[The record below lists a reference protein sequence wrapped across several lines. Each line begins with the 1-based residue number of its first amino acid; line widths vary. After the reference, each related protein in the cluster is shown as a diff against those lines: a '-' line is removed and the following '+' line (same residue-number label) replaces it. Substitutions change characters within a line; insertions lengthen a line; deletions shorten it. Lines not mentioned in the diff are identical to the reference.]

1 MGFLCVCDRSKGQS
15 GDIDNFLLFLVQ
27 MGEITLIQSV
37 WEVEDIPSSS
47 IEHRVIGIHHSKRCI
62 RFDMLYGSLAIR
74 SPCSTSPDEPCWGLE
89 LLGLAYVKAHGQM
102 RW

>member
-62 RFDMLYGSLAIR
+62 LAIR